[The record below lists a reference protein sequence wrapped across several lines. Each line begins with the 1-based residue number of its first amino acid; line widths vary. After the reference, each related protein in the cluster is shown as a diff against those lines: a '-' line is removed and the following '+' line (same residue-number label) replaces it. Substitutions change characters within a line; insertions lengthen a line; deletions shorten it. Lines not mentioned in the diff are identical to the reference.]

1 MSHRDLT
8 KDPIDSRR
16 HAYEKLET
24 GGAAQEAIFE
34 AFQTLANQGFVLGD
48 KMEDVLSRRQA
59 IKASRPKS
67 H

>member
-24 GGAAQEAIFE
+24 EGAAQEAIFE

-59 IKASRPKS
+59 IKASRPKN